1 MGICAVAPLPNHWFL
16 TTGATGTVEIRN
28 PTASARR
35 RVHLLHVDGTL
46 TGGENLANW
55 TLTVD
60 GQPTDEAVLAVRGN
74 DIVVK
79 GTAGALLIV
88 R

>member
-1 MGICAVAPLPNHWFL
+1 M
-16 TTGATGTVEIRN
+16 
-28 PTASARR
+28 
-35 RVHLLHVDGTL
+35 HLLHVDGTL